1 MIFLP
6 MPRVGLI
13 GYNIGSANLF
23 SRATRNIK
31 RHLRARAAVARDKI
45 PSPTKSEIS
54 QTAPMNSLAARNRH
68 YLIGPSVLLTIAV
81 CGLFYV
87 KWLPYYNRA
96 FVAASHHAIG
106 SSILMGTAAAPPS
119 ASWNAALSYAFAY
132 GKAIWQAMVLGLL
145 LGSAVQALIPS
156 RWILRALGKGGFG
169 SVMTG
174 AVMSLPGMMC
184 TCCAAP
190 VVAGLRACRAAPGSA
205 IAFWLGNTLLN
216 PATLVFIGFVLGW
229 QWMGLRLVLG
239 LALVLGVGYLV
250 DRIATDQEAGA
261 TQDAIDE
268 IEANEDTGVM
278 FIRWI
283 RILARMSA
291 RLIPEYIVLV
301 LFMGAA
307 RAWLFPH
314 IGPNIDASLPWILA
328 FAVAGALFVIPT
340 AGEVPIIQAMLS
352 LGMASA
358 PAAALLL
365 TLPPISVPSLAML
378 GRFFPPR
385 ILALTGACV
394 VACGVVAGLIAMVAG
409 L

>member
-1 MIFLP
+1 
-6 MPRVGLI
+6 
-13 GYNIGSANLF
+13 
-23 SRATRNIK
+23 
-31 RHLRARAAVARDKI
+31 
-45 PSPTKSEIS
+45 
-54 QTAPMNSLAARNRH
+54 
-68 YLIGPSVLLTIAV
+68 
-81 CGLFYV
+81 
-87 KWLPYYNRA
+87 
-96 FVAASHHAIG
+96 
-106 SSILMGTAAAPPS
+106 
-119 ASWNAALSYAFAY
+119 
-132 GKAIWQAMVLGLL
+132 
-145 LGSAVQALIPS
+145 
-156 RWILRALGKGGFG
+156 
-169 SVMTG
+169 
-174 AVMSLPGMMC
+174 
-184 TCCAAP
+184 
-190 VVAGLRACRAAPGSA
+190 
-205 IAFWLGNTLLN
+205 LLN

-365 TLPPISVPSLAML
+365 TLPPVSVPSLAML
-378 GRFFPPR
+378 GRSFPPR